1 MNLTLSRRPFAGK
14 CAFAALVCGW
24 VFATTAH
31 AQDTVRF
38 LNDWRWEG
46 PAAPLLMANQ
56 TTFPKANLDVKVTPG
71 TGSAAT
77 VAKVASGEFDMGLGD
92 FSALVEFAAKNPNDA
107 PPVAV
112 YVVYERTPATLFIR
126 KSSAASP
133 AQLAGKKIGA
143 PPFDGGRKLW
153 PIFVES
159 TVVGAPQW
167 QNVDAAQREVQFANG
182 QLDAIT
188 GFFFTSMLN
197 IEAAGMSGYDYNVYP
212 FYEAGVR
219 VYGNVILVNPKF
231 LRDNP
236 KTVTRFVRAFHTSF
250 KRALRDTAEA
260 VKYVKQADPK
270 INEPLELR
278 RARLAFDRFVR
289 TAAVLE
295 EGLGTI
301 NMARVAEG
309 ITTVVRAQ
317 KLAVTP
323 NPASIASIEYLPPGA
338 DRQAQ

>member
-1 MNLTLSRRPFAGK
+1 
-14 CAFAALVCGW
+14 
-24 VFATTAH
+24 
-31 AQDTVRF
+31 
-38 LNDWRWEG
+38 
-46 PAAPLLMANQ
+46 
-56 TTFPKANLDVKVTPG
+56 
-71 TGSAAT
+71 
-77 VAKVASGEFDMGLGD
+77 
-92 FSALVEFAAKNPNDA
+92 
-107 PPVAV
+107 V
-112 YVVYERTPATLFIR
+112 YVVYERTPAALFVR
-126 KSSAASP
+126 KASAASP
-133 AQLAGKKIGA
+133 EQLTGKKIGA
-143 PPFDGGRKLW
+143 PVFDGGRKLW
-153 PIFVES
+153 PMFVE
-159 TVVGAPQW
+159 GAKIGAVQW
-167 QNVDAAQREVQFANG
+167 QNVDASQRELQFASG

-188 GFFFTSMLN
+188 GFYFTSMLN

-219 VYGNVILVNPKF
+219 VYGNVIIVNPKY

-236 KTVTRFVRAFHTSF
+236 KVVTRFVRAYHTSL

-309 ITTVVRAQ
+309 IKTVVRAQ
-317 KLAVTP
+317 KLTVTP
-323 NPASIASIEYLPPGA
+323 NPASIASVEYLPPDA
-338 DRQAQ
+338 DRQVQ